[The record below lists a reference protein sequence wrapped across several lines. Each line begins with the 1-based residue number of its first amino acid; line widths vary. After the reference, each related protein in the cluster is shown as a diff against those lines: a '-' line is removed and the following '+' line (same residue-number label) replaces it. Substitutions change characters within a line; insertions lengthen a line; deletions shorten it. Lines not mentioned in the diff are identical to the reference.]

1 MKTTT
6 AFRALNARRIALG
19 NKGGF
24 ALRAVTKSGA
34 LSKVV
39 HKEYTGHVE
48 FTREHAEAIKARL
61 EGLNPGKFWAV
72 VEA

>member
-1 MKTTT
+1 MNPT
-6 AFRALNARRIALG
+6 AAFKALNAIRIARG

-39 HKEYTGHVE
+39 YKEYTGHVE
-48 FTREHAEAIKARL
+48 FTREQAEAIKARL
-61 EGLNPGKFWAV
+61 EGLNPGKFWVV

>member
-1 MKTTT
+1 MKTTAAFSALT
-6 AFRALNARRIALG
+6 AHRIARG

-39 HKEYTGHVE
+39 FKDYTGHIE
-48 FTREHAEAIKARL
+48 FDQEQAEVIKCRL
-61 EGLNPGKFWAV
+61 ENLNPGKFWSV
-72 VEA
+72 VAA